1 MGKTAE
7 QLDKPS
13 RIVAVVD
20 VFQALTQSR
29 PYRPGMSLEQTLAIL
44 DDHVQNHKLDAE
56 VFSCLKK
63 HAQYCFELST
73 DKCSDAQATATEY

>member
-7 QLDKPS
+7 DLDQPS

-29 PYRPGMSLEQTLAIL
+29 PYRAGMTLEETLAIL
-44 DDHVQNHKLDAE
+44 TDYVDNFKLDRE
-56 VFSCLKK
+56 VFECLNK

-73 DKCSDAQATATEY
+73 DKRMYAF

>member
-7 QLDKPS
+7 ELDQPS

-20 VFQALTQSR
+20 VFQALSQSR
-29 PYRPGMSLEQTLAIL
+29 PYRAGMTLEQTMAIL
-44 DDHVQNHKLDAE
+44 INHVENYKLDRE
-56 VFSCLKK
+56 VFECLEK

-73 DKCSDAQATATEY
+73 DKRMFAF

>member
-29 PYRPGMSLEQTLAIL
+29 PYRAGMSLEQALSIL
-44 DDHVQNHKLDAE
+44 DEHVNNHKLDAE
-56 VFSCLKK
+56 VFACLKK

-73 DKCSDAQATATEY
+73 DKCSDAQVPAIEY